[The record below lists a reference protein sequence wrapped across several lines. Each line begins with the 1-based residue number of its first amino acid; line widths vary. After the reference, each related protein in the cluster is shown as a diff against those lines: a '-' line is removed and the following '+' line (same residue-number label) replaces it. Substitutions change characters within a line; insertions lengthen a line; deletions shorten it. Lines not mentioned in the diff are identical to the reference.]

1 MSGLAWKDR
10 QWGNFLVL
18 PSSGWNWFSL
28 QLDDGNDLMLFVLRD
43 PTGAVSPVSGT
54 LVLPN
59 GQASPIPAGAA
70 SVTSTGTWQSPH
82 NGATYPSGWRV
93 VLPERDLDLTLTPV
107 LLDQEL
113 DTKSGIGS
121 TYWEG
126 EVTVA
131 GRSAGQVASG
141 HGYVELTGY
150 ARTPDSA
157 AP

>member
-1 MSGLAWKDR
+1 MASSPSGRSGDSYYYSDTRLSISGSIDDHGELLPVSGLAWKDR

-59 GQASPIPAGAA
+59 GQVSPIPASAA
-70 SVTSTGTWQSPH
+70 SVTSTGTWRSPR

-113 DTKSGIGS
+113 D
-121 TYWEG
+121 
-126 EVTVA
+126 
-131 GRSAGQVASG
+131 
-141 HGYVELTGY
+141 
-150 ARTPDSA
+150 
-157 AP
+157 